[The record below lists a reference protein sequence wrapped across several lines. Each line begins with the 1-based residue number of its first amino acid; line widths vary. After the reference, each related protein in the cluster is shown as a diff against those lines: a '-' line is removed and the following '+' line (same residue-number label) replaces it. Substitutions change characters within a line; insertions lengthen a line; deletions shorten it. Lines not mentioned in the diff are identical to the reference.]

1 MPRMGRKSILKDRK
15 EKTKK
20 VEQWTQAILPK
31 LKYKD
36 LGDLTMDDL
45 AALMN
50 KSKSTIYQYF
60 TTKEEIF
67 EYITQV
73 RINNLNTYKDAITA
87 EILQLDYHYETL
99 ATILTEGAKNI
110 SAFYLKQ
117 LQLHY
122 PSAWKI
128 IEGFL
133 YGLLEDLKQFYLLG
147 IENKLFKPVSTDLLI
162 KMDEFFILQL
172 ITDDKFFNQSKE
184 TLESTIKDYMFLKF
198 EGLMK

>member
-1 MPRMGRKSILKDRK
+1 MGRKSILKNRK
-15 EKTKK
+15 NKNKK

-31 LKYKD
+31 LKNKD
-36 LGDLTMDDL
+36 LGDLTMDNL
-45 AALMN
+45 ATLMN

-60 TTKEEIF
+60 TTKEEVF
-67 EYITQV
+67 DYITQV
-73 RINNLNTYKDAITA
+73 RINRLYTYKDEITK

-99 ATILTEGAKNI
+99 ATILTEGAKDI

-117 LQLHY
+117 LQKHF
-122 PSAWKI
+122 PSAWQI
-128 IEGFL
+128 IEDFL
-133 YGLLEDLKQFYLLG
+133 YELLEDLKQFYLFG
-147 IENKLFKPVSTDLLI
+147 IESKLLKPVSVELLI
-162 KMDEFFILQL
+162 KLDEFFILRL

>member
-1 MPRMGRKSILKDRK
+1 MGRKSILKNRK
-15 EKTKK
+15 EKNKK

-31 LKYKD
+31 LKNKD

-45 AALMN
+45 ATLMN
-50 KSKSTIYQYF
+50 RSKSTIYQYF
-60 TTKEEIF
+60 TTKEEVF

-73 RINNLNTYKDAITA
+73 RINRLYTYKDQITK

-117 LQLHY
+117 LQKHY
-122 PSAWKI
+122 PSAWQI
-128 IEGFL
+128 IEDFL
-133 YGLLEDLKQFYLLG
+133 YELLEDLKQFYLFG
-147 IENKLFKPVSTDLLI
+147 IESKLLKPVSVELLI
-162 KMDEFFILQL
+162 KLDEFFILQL

>member
-1 MPRMGRKSILKDRK
+1 MGRKSIAKNRK
-15 EKTKK
+15 EKNKK

-31 LKYKD
+31 LKRTD

-45 AALMN
+45 ALLMN
-50 KSKSTIYQYF
+50 KSKSTIYEYF

-73 RINNLNTYKDAITA
+73 RINRLYGYKNAITS
-87 EILQLDYHYETL
+87 EILQLNYQYETL
-99 ATILTEGAKNI
+99 ATILTEGAKDI

-117 LQLHY
+117 LQQHY

-128 IEGFL
+128 IEDFL
-133 YGLLEDLKQFYLLG
+133 QDLLDDMKQFYVYG
-147 IENKLFKPVSTDLLI
+147 IDSKLFKPISVDLMI
-162 KMDEFFILQL
+162 KLDQYFILQL
-172 ITDDKFFNQSKE
+172 ITDDVFFSNSKG
-184 TLESTIKDYMFLKF
+184 TLGSTIKDYMFLKF